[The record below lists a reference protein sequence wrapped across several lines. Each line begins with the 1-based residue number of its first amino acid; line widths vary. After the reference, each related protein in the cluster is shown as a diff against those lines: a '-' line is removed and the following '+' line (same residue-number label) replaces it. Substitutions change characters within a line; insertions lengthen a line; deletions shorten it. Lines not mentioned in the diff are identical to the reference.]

1 MTQPLAGQWPLPRVI
16 AHRGASAVAP
26 ENTLAAIALAAELGA
41 RAVELDV
48 TLTRDGV
55 PVILHDDTLE
65 RTTDGVGPVA
75 AVPYERLAQLD
86 AGSWFSREF
95 DGEKVPTLAE
105 AAALIRARGMAF
117 NLEIKPSPG
126 REPETA
132 ERALAVLAAVWPD
145 DAPLLVSSASPAALA
160 VARDG
165 APHWPRGLIV
175 DRVPRDW
182 RARLA
187 AHGCVSLH
195 CNASA
200 VTPALVQE
208 AHAAGYRV
216 LAWTVNRAGR
226 ARRLFADGADGIF
239 TDQVAAMVASF
250 AD

>member
-1 MTQPLAGQWPLPRVI
+1 MTQPLAGYWPLPRII
-16 AHRGASAVAP
+16 AHRGASAAAP
-26 ENTLAAIALAAELGA
+26 ENTLAAIALAAGLGA

-48 TLTRDGV
+48 TLSRDAV

-65 RTTDGVGPVA
+65 RTTDGAGPVA

-95 DGEKVPTLAE
+95 AGEKVPTLAE
-105 AAALIRARGMAF
+105 AAALIRARFMAF

-126 REPETA
+126 REAETA
-132 ERALAVLAAVWPD
+132 ERALAVLAGVWPP
-145 DAPLLVSSASPAALA
+145 DAPLVISSASPASLA

-165 APHWPRGLIV
+165 APRWQRGLIV

-187 AHGCVSLH
+187 AQGCVSLH
-195 CNASA
+195 CSAAAAS
-200 VTPALVQE
+200 PALVRE
-208 AHAAGYRV
+208 VHAAGYRV
-216 LAWTVNRAGR
+216 LAWTVNRTGR
-226 ARRLFADGADGIF
+226 ARRLFADGVDGIF